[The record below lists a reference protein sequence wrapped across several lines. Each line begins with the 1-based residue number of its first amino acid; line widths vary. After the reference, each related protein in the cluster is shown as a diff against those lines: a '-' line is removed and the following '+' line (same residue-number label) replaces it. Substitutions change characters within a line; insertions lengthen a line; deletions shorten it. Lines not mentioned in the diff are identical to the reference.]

1 MKRLVLILAIVGV
14 LTLPAA
20 AIAQSSQN
28 GYSNVAGVSAGG
40 NNAGGNAPTAVQT
53 TSGGGGGNLP
63 FTGLELGLVAGGGAL
78 LLGAGFALR
87 RVARHNH

>member
-1 MKRLVLILAIVGV
+1 MKRLVLILAVFGV
-14 LTLPAA
+14 LALPAA

-40 NNAGGNAPTAVQT
+40 NQGGGNAPTAVQT
-53 TSGGGGGNLP
+53 TSGGGGSLP
-63 FTGLELGLVAGGGAL
+63 FTGLELGLVAGGGVL

-87 RVARHNH
+87 KVARHNH